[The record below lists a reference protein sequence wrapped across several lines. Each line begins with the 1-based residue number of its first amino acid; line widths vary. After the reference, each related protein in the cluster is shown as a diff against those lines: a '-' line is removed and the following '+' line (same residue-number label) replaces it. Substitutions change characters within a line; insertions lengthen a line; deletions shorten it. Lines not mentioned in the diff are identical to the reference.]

1 MELKELRYF
10 DAVAETCHFGKAA
23 ERLHLAQPA
32 LSQAIRRLEREL
44 GVVLLARTT
53 RQVGLTPAGEFF
65 HRETRRLLADLD
77 ASVAGVRSIAEGRSG
92 LLRVGFTGTSAFTQ
106 LSRISRLMRAALPAV
121 VLDVQTDL
129 LTPAQVERLLDGRL
143 DLGVLRGPVNE
154 TGIETRTLQREPLV
168 LALPADHRLAL
179 EPALE
184 VADVAAEDFVAYS
197 DDRSAVNEV
206 VLATC
211 RAAGFSPIVSHRAPS
226 TAALL
231 ALVGAR
237 LGVALVP
244 ESVRSMQLAGVVFRD
259 VTGAHTIDLSLAWLS
274 AGMSPLVAG
283 ALDVLADQGF
293 FEPER
298 PRTPTPQ
305 ERT

>member
-1 MELKELRYF
+1 M
-10 DAVAETCHFGKAA
+10 T
-23 ERLHLAQPA
+23 
-32 LSQAIRRLEREL
+32 
-44 GVVLLARTT
+44 
-53 RQVGLTPAGEFF
+53 VG
-65 HRETRRLLADLD
+65 
-77 ASVAGVRSIAEGRSG
+77 
-92 LLRVGFTGTSAFTQ
+92 
-106 LSRISRLMRAALPAV
+106 
-121 VLDVQTDL
+121 
-129 LTPAQVERLLDGRL
+129 
-143 DLGVLRGPVNE
+143 
-154 TGIETRTLQREPLV
+154 
-168 LALPADHRLAL
+168 RLAL

-197 DDRSAVNEV
+197 DDRSAVNEA

-259 VTGAHTIDLSLAWLS
+259 IAGAHAIDLSLAWLS

-283 ALDVLADQGF
+283 ALDVLEDQGF

-305 ERT
+305 EQA